1 LYLYINISMDHEEIS
16 LRKLQLIFL
25 IEESYN
31 IRITN
36 SEIESTETIED
47 LIKLISKKLGK

>member
-1 LYLYINISMDHEEIS
+1 MDHEEIS

-36 SEIESTETIED
+36 SEIESTKTIED
-47 LIKLISKKLGK
+47 LIKLISKKLGN

>member
-1 LYLYINISMDHEEIS
+1 MDHEEIS

-47 LIKLISKKLGK
+47 LIKLISKKLGN

>member
-1 LYLYINISMDHEEIS
+1 MDHEEIS

-36 SEIESTETIED
+36 LEIESTETIED
-47 LIKLISKKLGK
+47 LIKLISKKLGN